1 MPKGKIRQMKILT
14 PLSNSRGV
22 ALMMAIFIMTILTFL
37 AVEVSYRTSIE
48 NNIASQGVSR
58 IRAYY
63 AARAAIELSLF
74 RIHLYKKALAAFGDK
89 LGQAQYMLDPLWQF
103 PFMWP
108 PVLPDEIHGV
118 DKAQIESV
126 VKESSMKA
134 SYSVAIESEGGRID
148 VNDLG
153 ADSKELVK
161 ATRQQILQV
170 FQAEVDSNEKFAK
183 RYGSFNFEELVNN
196 MIDWVDDDSQSLNGG
211 AEKGYYPDFKS
222 DAVPPSAPFK
232 TLKEMHMVAGM
243 TDELFEVL
251 AKRVTVYGSKGI
263 NVNYSVKEVL
273 KSLDPQL
280 TDEIVD
286 KIIKRRSN
294 SNEGGPFQSTD
305 DFYKFIESLGVRTA
319 SFNPA
324 KIPLTFDA
332 ELNFRIRATGI
343 FGRVSRDIEV
353 VTFDFD
359 NIKERYIEILTKA
372 EKDEKTGGDHEAE
385 SGNGEGK
392 APVKNENGTD
402 PPDKNNPAKKT
413 KLNAPKGRPAIVY
426 WNEN

>member
-1 MPKGKIRQMKILT
+1 
-14 PLSNSRGV
+14 
-22 ALMMAIFIMTILTFL
+22 
-37 AVEVSYRTSIE
+37 
-48 NNIASQGVSR
+48 
-58 IRAYY
+58 
-63 AARAAIELSLF
+63 
-74 RIHLYKKALAAFGDK
+74 
-89 LGQAQYMLDPLWQF
+89 
-103 PFMWP
+103 
-108 PVLPDEIHGV
+108 
-118 DKAQIESV
+118 
-126 VKESSMKA
+126 
-134 SYSVAIESEGGRID
+134 
-148 VNDLG
+148 
-153 ADSKELVK
+153 
-161 ATRQQILQV
+161 
-170 FQAEVDSNEKFAK
+170 
-183 RYGSFNFEELVNN
+183 
-196 MIDWVDDDSQSLNGG
+196 
-211 AEKGYYPDFKS
+211 
-222 DAVPPSAPFK
+222 
-232 TLKEMHMVAGM
+232 MVAGM

>member
-1 MPKGKIRQMKILT
+1 MPKGKTRQMKILT

-48 NNIASQGVSR
+48 NNIATQGVSR

-74 RIHLYKKALAAFGDK
+74 RIHLYKKALAAFGDQ
-89 LGQAQYMLDPLWQF
+89 LGEARFMLDPLWQF

-222 DAVPPSAPFK
+222 DAAPPSAPFK

-251 AKRVTVYGSKGI
+251 ARRVTVYGSKGI
-263 NVNYSVKEVL
+263 NVNYSAKEVL

-286 KIIKRRSN
+286 KIMNRRSN

-332 ELNFRIRATGI
+332 ELNFRIRATGV

-372 EKDEKTGGDHEAE
+372 EKDEAE
-385 SGNGEGK
+385 SGGSGGQSGGEPTPDK
-392 APVKNENGTD
+392 SEEKPK
-402 PPDKNNPAKKT
+402 PPDEKKPT
-413 KLNAPKGRPAIVY
+413 KAKLNAPKGRPTIVY